1 MTKTVSKT
9 IRLPEDLTREI
20 ETGAEKNNISQG
32 QYCAFVFAEY
42 KQYKLKEMFEENL
55 SRMERDETYK
65 KEQHELAE
73 ADFL

>member
-1 MTKTVSKT
+1 MPKTVSKT

-20 ETGAEKNNISQG
+20 EEGAEKNNISQG
-32 QYCAFVFAEY
+32 QYCVTVFTEH
-42 KQYKLKEMFEENL
+42 KQYKLKEMFKENL
-55 SRMERDETYK
+55 LRMEQDEAYK

>member
-1 MTKTVSKT
+1 MAKTVSKT
-9 IRLPEDLTREI
+9 IRIPESLACEI

-32 QYCAFVFAEY
+32 QYCVSVFTEY
-42 KQYKLKEMFEENL
+42 KQYKLQKMFEEDLAN
-55 SRMERDETYK
+55 MEKDEAYK